1 MRYSEEF
8 KNQVVREA
16 TGEGS
21 LDRLGGRL
29 IRSCSPDGG
38 QLGRQVQEGAR
49 RRPGPQESLRVGLRI
64 AKLRAKNGEL
74 RQENEFLKKQPT
86 GLRRNVRDRALRD
99 RDREEGYYPVS
110 SMCRCAGV
118 SRSGYYSGRD
128 RPESITKVRRQEL
141 RIMIKDAFEGS

>member
-1 MRYSEEF
+1 MKDRSIASVAASYDRVA
-8 KNQVVREA
+8 QRRWA
-16 TGEGS
+16 TGSPGTRRS
-21 LDRLGGRL
+21 TPPTRTAGRPPSRLKNRETESENGG
-29 IRSCSPDGG
+29 
-38 QLGRQVQEGAR
+38 
-49 RRPGPQESLRVGLRI
+49 
-64 AKLRAKNGEL
+64 L